1 MEYAPR
7 TRSAIIQLS
16 DLPKMRARNTNHCA
30 KCEKELIE
38 GDAIVKKIRSS
49 RSNEKRSFYTQLSS
63 KMLGQDALLTYNYQ
77 CGCSCHLHGDK
88 SCPNC
93 WRWHIGKET
102 EGYDKQP

>member
-30 KCEKELIE
+30 KCRKEFIE

-49 RSNEKRSFYTQLSS
+49 RSNEKGHSTHNYHQECWD
-63 KMLGQDALLTYNYQ
+63 KMLY
-77 CGCSCHLHGDK
+77 
-88 SCPNC
+88 
-93 WRWHIGKET
+93 
-102 EGYDKQP
+102 